1 MEANDR
7 DSIGEELLAVDGRW
21 VDARLQEVKEFVQKR
36 QQDIWRVWRLLFA
49 EEPRGQV

>member
-7 DSIGEELLAVDGRW
+7 DSISEELLAVDGRW